1 MSNAAGDKLFSISE
15 LAELTTLDRATVR
28 KRLKDVEAQGGA
40 KGAKTYSLEAA
51 LPALIAGA
59 SAEMDE
65 AKLRKTK
72 AEADMR
78 EHDLAVAR
86 GEYLPI
92 REVRDYALRF
102 FKGLHTRLAVQYPR
116 EAAPQ
121 LAKAA
126 SADEIEEVLRRD
138 LERVFNEVRADHT
151 RLL

>member
-1 MSNAAGDKLFSISE
+1 MSDGRLYSISE

-65 AKLRKTK
+65 AKLRKTR
-72 AEADMR
+72 AEAELR
-78 EHDLAVAR
+78 EHELAVER
-86 GEYLPI
+86 GEYLPV
-92 REVRDYALRF
+92 REVRDHALRF
-102 FKGLHTRLAVQYPR
+102 FKGLHTRLATEYPR
-116 EAAPQ
+116 EAAPR
-121 LAKAA
+121 LAKAG
-126 SADEIEEVLRRD
+126 SADEIEGALRRD
-138 LERVFNEVRADHT
+138 LERVFNDVRSDHT

>member
-1 MSNAAGDKLFSISE
+1 MSDRLYSISE

-28 KRLKDVEAQGGA
+28 KRLKDIEPQGGV
-40 KGAKTYSLEAA
+40 KNAKTYSLEAA

-72 AEADMR
+72 AEAALR
-78 EHDLAVAR
+78 EHELAVER
-86 GEYLPI
+86 GEYLPV
-92 REVRDYALRF
+92 REVRDYALRL

-116 EAAPQ
+116 EGAPQ
-121 LAKAA
+121 LARAA
-126 SADEIEEVLRRD
+126 SADEIAGVLHRD
-138 LERVFNEVRADHT
+138 LERVFNDVRSDHT